1 MATIGAHLN
10 EYVYDAICSVVHV
23 TSTPVYDNQ
32 RKNGIFV
39 AISANKG
46 SRLTMTMIRR
56 ITKGMILGL
65 KWAGILVLSF
75 IAVLFIVCWMGRSIN
90 KRIPEGGVNA
100 SMYVDV
106 NGSRQWINIY
116 GQNKNNPI
124 LLYLHGGPGS
134 ATSLFDYAFTRK
146 WSDVYTVVTWDQRGC
161 GKSFDKSH
169 PETITADIMM
179 KDGKVMTEFL
189 RDHLHVDKITL
200 LGHSWGS
207 YFGANLALEYP
218 EYYDAF
224 IGTGQFIDLDENE
237 YRLYKAALAWS
248 EKDPEGRE
256 MVQQWAQSRE
266 QGEDDFLLRD
276 RIMERYGFGMMKDGR
291 DYNLFMTV
299 LCNPNYSIRDIL
311 DSIRYGE
318 EVFTPYGAFVRTD
331 GFRGMSLPGRYDY
344 AMPYYNIDGDMD
356 YQTNFEL
363 ACEYFS
369 KVNAPEKE
377 LLVMK
382 NATHGLLESR
392 SKEFSAML
400 HIIAGSR

>member
-1 MATIGAHLN
+1 
-10 EYVYDAICSVVHV
+10 
-23 TSTPVYDNQ
+23 
-32 RKNGIFV
+32 
-39 AISANKG
+39 
-46 SRLTMTMIRR
+46 
-56 ITKGMILGL
+56 MILGL

-106 NGSRQWINIY
+106 NDSRQWINIY

-237 YRLYKAALAWS
+237 YRLYKA
-248 EKDPEGRE
+248 G
-256 MVQQWAQSRE
+256 
-266 QGEDDFLLRD
+266 
-276 RIMERYGFGMMKDGR
+276 
-291 DYNLFMTV
+291 
-299 LCNPNYSIRDIL
+299 
-311 DSIRYGE
+311 
-318 EVFTPYGAFVRTD
+318 
-331 GFRGMSLPGRYDY
+331 
-344 AMPYYNIDGDMD
+344 
-356 YQTNFEL
+356 
-363 ACEYFS
+363 
-369 KVNAPEKE
+369 
-377 LLVMK
+377 LV
-382 NATHGLLESR
+382 
-392 SKEFSAML
+392 
-400 HIIAGSR
+400 